1 MVDDE
6 ETTFEMSQKQ
16 TILEAAL
23 KQGLTLP
30 ILAKAEYA
38 AAVWPE

>member
-23 KQGLTLP
+23 NKELMLLTP
-30 ILAKAEYA
+30 VKADLQQLSL
-38 AAVWPE
+38 